1 MTDQPTRK
9 QSPWQSLKAFSR
21 DGYGTDKAGLTRNRN
36 RLLYGVGLALL
47 CLGLMA
53 SDLIAGTHAGLP
65 KNDQLV
71 AVTAPLVTGERT
83 NEEITL
89 TLEGQKTPFSYP
101 SKAMG
106 EQAVWGALCKGC
118 ITTLWTDPADTSARP
133 VVFQVAVQGRIV
145 RRYADVKQ
153 AWIDN
158 NSIAPWI
165 GGFLALAA
173 LLLGGLA
180 AQMQSRLSRIN
191 HAS

>member
-9 QSPWQSLKAFSR
+9 QTPWQSLKAFSR

-36 RLLYGVGLALL
+36 RLLYGIVLAVA
-47 CLGLMA
+47 CLGLIA
-53 SDLIAGTHAGLP
+53 SDLIGGTHAGLP

-71 AVTAPLVTGERT
+71 AITAPLVAGERT
-83 NEEITL
+83 NQDITL
-89 TLEGQKTPFSYP
+89 TLEGQQASFSYP
-101 SKAMG
+101 SKAAG

-118 ITTLWTDPADTSARP
+118 ITTVWTDPADTRARP

-145 RRYADVKQ
+145 RSYADVKQ

-173 LLLGGLA
+173 LLLGGMA
-180 AQMQSRLSRIN
+180 VQMQLRLSRL
-191 HAS
+191 